1 MTTHQAIAL
10 QGITP
15 NFSHKSTALQG
26 FFVDVVS
33 PPNPPQPSHNISFAQ
48 YLWALQTKAF
58 FTSLQDGLIAIPDT
72 PNIYLLG
79 TTTSEGVAHLTQVPQ
94 ALPETLTITTAAM
107 TDFFIKKG
115 DTLPRIESTLK
126 YSTGAAVNLTGAS
139 QVQFIYKHKQQSQVT
154 IKTGTIVDA
163 AQGKVAYSW
172 IAGDTATTG
181 DYQAEWQI
189 TFSGG
194 GILTIPNDGTFIE
207 FRIVPSLD

>member
-1 MTTHQAIAL
+1 MTTLHQAIAL

-15 NFSHKSTALQG
+15 RFSRQSAILQG
-26 FFVDVVS
+26 FFVEAVAT
-33 PPNPPQPSHNISFAQ
+33 HNIVFAQ
-48 YLWALQTKAF
+48 YLWALQSKIILA
-58 FTSLQDGLIAIPDT
+58 SLQSNLIAIPIT
-72 PNIYLLG
+72 ANIYLMG
-79 TTTSEGVAHLTQVPQ
+79 ITTSEGVSHLTLLPQ
-94 ALPETLTITTAAM
+94 SLTETLTVITTAM

-139 QVQFIYKHKQQSQVT
+139 QVQFTYKHKQQSEVT
-154 IKTGTIVDA
+154 IKTGTIIDA
-163 AQGKVAYSW
+163 TLGKVAYSW
-172 IAGDTATTG
+172 QPGDTAIIG